1 LVIEKKGRIIIRNL
15 VYDISSRH
23 LRKLLKKFGEIVE
36 VNIPKNMKTGRAR
49 GFAFVEFTNRNSAMK
64 AVKVEFQIFRYF
76 DYLKG
81 SK

>member
-1 LVIEKKGRIIIRNL
+1 
-15 VYDISSRH
+15 
-23 LRKLLKKFGEIVE
+23 
-36 VNIPKNMKTGRAR
+36 MKTGRAR